1 MKLISKSVSLVIL
14 VAVLISCGKEEK
26 KSEATSVKVE
36 VLQVSKSNYSQ
47 SLAYSGTLEPENT
60 AQVGFSVPGVINN
73 IAVQEGQT
81 IREGQLLA
89 SIDATE
95 YSNALT
101 IATAGLEQAE
111 DMYKRLNELYEKG
124 SLPAKDYVDIKT
136 KVEQA
141 KANKSINAK
150 RIHDSR
156 LLAPMSGIVTSKM
169 IERGSVAAPGV
180 PAFVIVKTDIV
191 YAKITVPESEVGAL
205 TNGMEAGVFIPSIG
219 DTVKGKITIINPLAD
234 AVSKTYSVKIKLI
247 NSTGRLLPGMIA
259 KVKVNTGKR
268 VDAITVPATAVVR
281 DSDEITY
288 LFVSN
293 KEKKAVRKRITV
305 EGLTG
310 ENQLIVTG
318 LHDGDNIVIAGQS
331 RLKEGSALS
340 F

>member
-150 RIHDSR
+150 RIH
-156 LLAPMSGIVTSKM
+156 
-169 IERGSVAAPGV
+169 
-180 PAFVIVKTDIV
+180 
-191 YAKITVPESEVGAL
+191 EV
-205 TNGMEAGVFIPSIG
+205 N
-219 DTVKGKITIINPLAD
+219 
-234 AVSKTYSVKIKLI
+234 
-247 NSTGRLLPGMIA
+247 
-259 KVKVNTGKR
+259 
-268 VDAITVPATAVVR
+268 DAITYHLR
-281 DSDEITY
+281 
-288 LFVSN
+288 
-293 KEKKAVRKRITV
+293 
-305 EGLTG
+305 
-310 ENQLIVTG
+310 LIY
-318 LHDGDNIVIAGQS
+318 DGRYFYI
-331 RLKEGSALS
+331 RWKSA